1 MSDIVLQKNLGALID
16 TKSLLSAPY
25 SWTAGGASDSISFT
39 SSSVDREGLST
50 GSLPRSADIE
60 VFYSATLGSGQT
72 LSLSLDVQNS
82 PDNST
87 WTDYVTEASTVI
99 ATGPSGG
106 GLVSGVARLTV
117 TNSDN
122 PAPATPGVSL
132 NGALRYVRVAGIPH
146 LSRTGTDTAIIQAI
160 GITFG
165 GFDQL
170 VAPAT

>member
-39 SSSVDREGLST
+39 SSSVNRAALST
-50 GSLPRSADIE
+50 GSLPLSADIE

-72 LSLSLDVQNS
+72 LSLSLNLQTG

-87 WTDYVTEASTVI
+87 WTDLVTEASTLV

-106 GLVSGVARLTV
+106 GLVSGVFRMTV
-117 TNSDN
+117 ATANN
-122 PAPATPGVSL
+122 PAPATPGVGLGNAQSYL
-132 NGALRYVRVAGIPH
+132 RVAGIPH
-146 LSRTGTDTAIIQAI
+146 MSRTGTDTAILQAI

>member
-25 SWTAGGASDSISFT
+25 SWTAGGGSDSVSFT

-50 GSLPRSADIE
+50 GSLPLSADIE
-60 VFYSATLGSGQT
+60 VYYSATLGSGQT
-72 LSLSLDVQNS
+72 LSFLFDLQTG

-87 WTDYVTEASTVI
+87 WTDYVTEASTVVV
-99 ATGPSGG
+99 TGPSGG
-106 GLVSGVARLTV
+106 GLVSGVARLIV
-117 TNSDN
+117 ASSNN
-122 PAPATPGVSL
+122 PANTPGVGL
-132 NGALRYVRVAGIPH
+132 GGAQRYLRLAGVPH
-146 LSRTGTDTAIIQAI
+146 MSRTGTDTAIIQAI

-170 VAPAT
+170 PSPTT

>member
-25 SWTAGGASDSISFT
+25 SWTAGGGSDSISFT
-39 SSSVDREGLST
+39 SSSVDREGLAT
-50 GSLPRSADIE
+50 GSMPLSCDIE

-72 LSLSLDVQNS
+72 LSFSLDVQTG

-87 WTDYVTEASTVI
+87 WTDYATEASTVVV
-99 ATGPSGG
+99 TGPSGG
-106 GLVSGVARLTV
+106 GLVSGVARLV
-117 TNSDN
+117 VPSSNN
-122 PAPATPGVSL
+122 PGNTPGISL
-132 NGALRYVRVAGIPH
+132 AGANRYLRVAGIPH
-146 LSRTGTDTAIIQAI
+146 MSRTGTDTAVIQAI